1 MSKKIS
7 IVLVTLLSV
16 WIAAADGQDPARR
29 PAAVCGRPV
38 RVVSVAMY
46 NQGLEKTAQAI
57 DREGAAGADLIL
69 LTETWQ
75 GVGIV
80 STLDDPAMMRIGALA
95 KKHHTYLISPVD
107 RREGKIIYNS
117 SVLFDRT
124 GKVAGVYNKVYPVLE
139 DPPGVGGEFKGMVNG
154 RPGRDAMVFD
164 TDFGRVG
171 MAICFDAQ
179 FPEVWQRLED
189 KGAQLVLFSSAYSA
203 GQSLGAYAMLHHYYV
218 VSSCWSGECQA
229 YDITGERLLDERK
242 GASRIVL
249 DLDRRIFHNN
259 DSYNYRG
266 QRAKLLKENPGVVID
281 KWLTREDWHVLRAV
295 QPGVDL
301 PALVKKYDLQGLR
314 DYLNKQRRQ
323 AGELR
328 GH

>member
-1 MSKKIS
+1 M
-7 IVLVTLLSV
+7 
-16 WIAAADGQDPARR
+16 
-29 PAAVCGRPV
+29 
-38 RVVSVAMY
+38 
-46 NQGLEKTAQAI
+46 
-57 DREGAAGADLIL
+57 DR
-69 LTETWQ
+69 
-75 GVGIV
+75 
-80 STLDDPAMMRIGALA
+80 
-95 KKHHTYLISPVD
+95 K
-107 RREGKIIYNS
+107 EGKIIYNS

-124 GKVAGVYNKVYPVLE
+124 GKVAGVYNKMYPVLD

-164 TDFGRVG
+164 TDFGRIG

-266 QRAKLLKENPGVVID
+266 QREASQRESGRGDRQVVEPRGLARAAGGAAGRRSARAGKEVRPSR
-281 KWLTREDWHVLRAV
+281 TPR
-295 QPGVDL
+295 L
-301 PALVKKYDLQGLR
+301 PQ
-314 DYLNKQRRQ
+314 Q
-323 AGELR
+323 AAPAGR
-328 GH
+328 